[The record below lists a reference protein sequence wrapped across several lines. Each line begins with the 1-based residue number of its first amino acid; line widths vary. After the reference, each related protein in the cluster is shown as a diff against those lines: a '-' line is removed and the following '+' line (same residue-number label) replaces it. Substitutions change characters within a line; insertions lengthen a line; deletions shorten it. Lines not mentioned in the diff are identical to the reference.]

1 MNLVPI
7 TLDSRIRIPIASL
20 SREAISALKAEF
32 THDNPD
38 FVREQ
43 NLAKARGWA
52 RSGILPTYET
62 WTETGGNN
70 SWSTP
75 DQLEARRKYIEESA
89 PHELTL
95 PRGRFA
101 QIRDLLALHGYTSA
115 ISDRRTEGDPSLR
128 HDGRYRLAPHIVP
141 APFQIE
147 ARDKAAEVQNCIL
160 RAPTGSGKTCF
171 AELIIAALGL
181 PTVVLVQT
189 DELFKQWVRRSNS
202 ELGVPTD
209 EIGQIK
215 GKVCKV
221 KPITV
226 ASVQTFAKHV
236 EKYKRTFGVVIF
248 DEVQRAAANT
258 FYPAV
263 DGLDAKYRIGISAD
277 ERRKDKKDFL
287 IYDLF
292 GKVALEVDR
301 RRLIDDGFI
310 LDTEVRLVQTEFEAP
325 WYVKLSSFARQSEQ
339 VFTKLLAQMTK
350 DKNRNALAVQIA
362 AEQMRQGHVSLVFS
376 HRVEH
381 CFDLR
386 ARILEH
392 DHRVG
397 IVVGEPKYKQESN
410 ETLQQIATGKVI
422 AAVGTVQSIG
432 TGIDIPAAARGI
444 ATTPMHSNRQQ
455 AGQMRGRICRVDRQA
470 LDLQLAGRLRRTPK
484 TDSILY
490 VLWDRKVHG
499 LVPLRQ
505 WLRINDGNVTVY
517 DPSTGKTEPGRAFL
531 KQAEREEAET
541 L

>member
-1 MNLVPI
+1 MNQIPI
-7 TLDSRIRIPIASL
+7 TIDSRIRIPIALL
-20 SREAISALKAEF
+20 SDAAIAALKSEF

-38 FVREQ
+38 FAREER
-43 NLAKARGWA
+43 LSKARGWK
-52 RSGILPTYET
+52 RRIDPTMAT
-62 WTETGGNN
+62 WTEENG
-70 SWSTP
+70 
-75 DQLEARRKYIEESA
+75 D
-89 PHELTL
+89 LTL

-101 QIRDLLALHGYTSA
+101 HIRDLLKERGFDFSV
-115 ISDRRTEGDPSLR
+115 SDRRTEGDPKLR
-128 HDGRYRLAPHIVP
+128 HNGYTLGPHLIP
-141 APFQIE
+141 ATFQHE
-147 ARDKAAEVQNCIL
+147 ACSVACEMQNCIL
-160 RAPTGSGKTCF
+160 RAPTGSGKTLF
-171 AELIIAALGL
+171 AEMIASSLGL

-189 DELFKQWVRRSNS
+189 DELFKQWVRRLHT
-202 ELGVPTD
+202 ELGLPTN
-209 EIGQIK
+209 EIGEIK
-215 GKVCKV
+215 GAKHKI

-301 RRLIDDGFI
+301 KRLIDDGFI
-310 LDTEVRLVQTEFEAP
+310 LDTEVRLVPTEFEAR
-325 WYVKLSSFARQSEQ
+325 WYTKLSSFQRQSEQ
-339 VFTKLLAQMTK
+339 VFNKLLAEMTR
-350 DKNRNALAVQIA
+350 DDRRNELAVKLTV
-362 AEQMRQGHVSLVFS
+362 EQMKKGHVSLVFS

-381 CFDLR
+381 CFDIR
-386 ARILEH
+386 ARIVEH

-397 IVVGEPKYKQESN
+397 IIVGEPKYKQESS
-410 ETLQQIATGKVI
+410 ESLRQIVTGEII

-432 TGIDIPAAARGI
+432 TGIDLPAAARGI
-444 ATTPMHSNRQQ
+444 ATTPMHSNKQQ
-455 AGQMRGRICRVDRQA
+455 AGQMRGRLCRVDRHA
-470 LDLQLAGRLRRTPK
+470 LDIQIAGRLRRTPK

-517 DPSTGKTEPGRAFL
+517 DPETGKTEPGRAFL
-531 KQAEREEAET
+531 KRAEREESEM

>member
-1 MNLVPI
+1 MKSIQIV
-7 TLDSRIRIPIASL
+7 LDSRIRIPICEL
-20 SREAISALKAEF
+20 SAQTIEALKSDF

-38 FVREQ
+38 FAREQ
-43 NLAKARGWA
+43 RLAKTRGWA
-52 RSGILPTYET
+52 RKVDPTIET
-62 WTETGGNN
+62 WV
-70 SWSTP
+70 
-75 DQLEARRKYIEESA
+75 EESN
-89 PHELTL
+89 PVRFDIPDVFGLSL
-95 PRGRFA
+95 PRGKFA
-101 QIRDLLALHGYTSA
+101 RVREILQSFGLRCEVQ
-115 ISDRRTEGDPSLR
+115 DRRTEGDPNLQ
-128 HDGRYRLAPHIVP
+128 HVGRYKLASHIIP
-141 APFQIE
+141 ASFQLE
-147 ARDKAAEVQNCIL
+147 AWGAALDVQNCLL

-171 AELIIAALGL
+171 AEMIAASIGL
-181 PTVVLVQT
+181 PTVILVQT
-189 DELFKQWVRRSNS
+189 DELFKQWVRRLNT
-202 ELGVPTD
+202 ELGVPTS

-215 GKVCKV
+215 GKVHKV

-292 GKVALEVDR
+292 GKVAMEVDR

-310 LDTEVRLVQTEFEAP
+310 LDTEVRLVETEFEAP
-325 WYVKLSSFARQSEQ
+325 WYVKLSTCQRQSEQ
-339 VFTKLLAQMTK
+339 VFNKLLAEMTK
-350 DKNRNALAVQIA
+350 DERRNELAVSLA
-362 AEQMRQGHVSLVFS
+362 VEQMKRGHVSLVFS

-386 ARILEH
+386 ARIVGH

-397 IVVGEPKYKQESN
+397 IIVGEPKYKQESS
-410 ETLQQIATGKVI
+410 ESLQQITTGKIV

-432 TGIDIPAAARGI
+432 TGIDLPGADRGI

-455 AGQMRGRICRVDRQA
+455 AGQMRGRLCRVDRSPNA
-470 LDLQLAGRLRRTPK
+470 RK
-484 TDSILY
+484 TDSVLY

-505 WLRINDGNVTVY
+505 WLKINDGNVTIF
-517 DPSTGKTEPGRAFL
+517 DPKTGKTEPGRAFL
-531 KQAEREEAET
+531 KKAEREESEMV
-541 L
+541 

>member
-1 MNLVPI
+1 MTPIQI
-7 TLDSRIRIPIASL
+7 TLDSRVRIPLVSL
-20 SREAISALKAEF
+20 SQPAIDALKAEF

-38 FVREQ
+38 YVREQ

-52 RSGILPTYET
+52 RKVDATIET
-62 WTETGGNN
+62 WTDDGE
-70 SWSTP
+70 
-75 DQLEARRKYIEESA
+75 D
-89 PHELTL
+89 LTL

-101 QIRDLLALHGYTSA
+101 QIREMLSSHGHEFVVA
-115 ISDRRTEGDPSLR
+115 DCRTEGNPNLR
-128 HDGRYRLAPHIVP
+128 HGGRYKLASHIVP
-141 APFQIE
+141 APFQVEACAVSIE
-147 ARDKAAEVQNCIL
+147 KQNCIF
-160 RAPTGSGKTCF
+160 RSSTGSGKTCV
-171 AELIIAALGL
+171 AEMIALTLGL

-189 DELFKQWVRRSNS
+189 DELFKQWVRRLNS
-202 ELGVPTD
+202 ELGVPRD

-215 GKVCKV
+215 GKVHKV
-221 KPITV
+221 KPITI

-236 EKYKRTFGVVIF
+236 EKYRRTFGVVIF

-292 GKVALEVDR
+292 GKVAMEVDR
-301 RRLIDDGFI
+301 KRLIEDGFI

-325 WYVKLSSFARQSEQ
+325 WYVRLSSFARQSEQ

-350 DKNRNALAVQIA
+350 DKPRNELVVSLA
-362 AEQMRQGHVSLVFS
+362 AEQMKQGHVTLVFS

-386 ARILEH
+386 ARIVER

-397 IVVGEPKYKQESN
+397 IVVGELKYKQESN
-410 ETLQQIATGKVI
+410 ETLQQIASGKVI

-455 AGQMRGRICRVDRQA
+455 AGQMRGRICRVDRSPHA
-470 LDLQLAGRLRRTPK
+470 TK
-484 TDSILY
+484 MDSVLY
-490 VLWDRKVHG
+490 ALWDRKVHG

-505 WLRINDGNVTVY
+505 WLKINDGNVTVY

-531 KQAEREEAET
+531 KRAEHEEAEMI
-541 L
+541 

>member
-1 MNLVPI
+1 MNNIPI
-7 TLDSRIRIPIASL
+7 TIDSRIRIPIALL
-20 SREAISALKAEF
+20 SDSAIAALKSEF

-38 FVREQ
+38 FAREER
-43 NLAKARGWA
+43 LSKARGWK
-52 RSGILPTYET
+52 RRIDPTMAT
-62 WTETGGNN
+62 WAEEGG
-70 SWSTP
+70 
-75 DQLEARRKYIEESA
+75 D
-89 PHELTL
+89 LTL
-95 PRGRFA
+95 PRGKFA
-101 QIRDLLALHGYTSA
+101 RIREVLSERGCDFGV
-115 ISDRRTEGDPSLR
+115 SDRRTEGDPALR
-128 HDGRYRLAPHIVP
+128 HDGRYKLAPHIVP

-147 ARDKAAEVQNCIL
+147 ARDKAAEVQNCLL
-160 RAPTGSGKTCF
+160 RAPTGSGKSVF
-171 AELIIAALGL
+171 GEMIASALGL

-189 DELFKQWVRRSNS
+189 DELFKQWVRRLHT
-202 ELGVPTD
+202 ELGVPQN

-215 GKVCKV
+215 GKVHKI

-236 EKYKRTFGVVIF
+236 NKYNRTFGVVIF

-263 DGLDAKYRIGISAD
+263 DGLDAKYRIGISA
-277 ERRKDKKDFL
+277 EEKRKDRKEFL

-301 RRLIDDGFI
+301 KRLIDDGFI
-310 LDTEVRLVQTEFEAP
+310 LDTEVRLVPTEFEAP
-325 WYVKLSSFARQSEQ
+325 WYTKLSSFQRQSEQ
-339 VFTKLLAQMTK
+339 VFNKLLAEMTK
-350 DKNRNALAVQIA
+350 DERRNELAVKLTVEEMKA
-362 AEQMRQGHVSLVFS
+362 GHVSLVFS

-381 CFDLR
+381 CFDIR
-386 ARILEH
+386 ARIVER

-397 IVVGEPKYKQESN
+397 IIVGEPKYKQESN
-410 ETLQQIATGKVI
+410 ESLQQIVTGQII

-455 AGQMRGRICRVDRQA
+455 AGQMRGRLCRVDRQA
-470 LDLQLAGRLRRTPK
+470 LDIQLAGRLRRTPK

-517 DPSTGKTEPGRAFL
+517 DPETGKTEPGRAFL
-531 KQAEREEAET
+531 KRAEREESEM